1 VRGLGSGTLAR
12 CTNPSNATGLPAIT
26 VPCGFTRAGLPIGV
40 QFIGRPFDEAR
51 LLHVAHAYEEVSP
64 SRGRRPA
71 IVERAYVRN
80 GSRHRSPVFS
90 PDACGWTSSGLY
102 PGDPGKA
109 CRYAITRH
117 PAQAQVTVL
126 GMSNGRFGHMIPP

>member
-51 LLHVAHAYEEVSP
+51 LLQVAHAYEEVSP

-71 IVERAYVRN
+71 IEA
-80 GSRHRSPVFS
+80 PV
-90 PDACGWTSSGLY
+90 
-102 PGDPGKA
+102 
-109 CRYAITRH
+109 TRIQ
-117 PAQAQVTVL
+117 P
-126 GMSNGRFGHMIPP
+126 